1 MNDRRRVSKRLSPG
15 IKRLL
20 SVVGLITAIV
30 PFAVSQANPIV
41 ESNKP
46 TAPAPVAPP
55 PEFEVV
61 SVKPHGPL
69 DRGWKL
75 RFTPDGYYAE
85 GVTAQKLIQEAYGIF
100 EADRISGLPSWGNSQ
115 KYDIEAKFSDSD
127 LPAFQKLDVDQRRLT
142 IQGLLA
148 SRFKL
153 KVRHEVREL
162 PVYDLIVA
170 KDQPKFQETRPDEA
184 PIRSTKGFGGL
195 ITRSGPGQLTVKWET
210 MSHFAEML
218 SMILDRQVIDTTGLK
233 GHYDF
238 ALDWAPDSNLAA
250 GVGSSN
256 ETSTTPDLSGPS
268 IFTALQEQLGL
279 KLKAQKGPV
288 EVLVI
293 AHIEQPSAN

>member
-1 MNDRRRVSKRLSPG
+1 MYDRQRVSRRLVPA
-15 IKRLL
+15 IKQLL
-20 SVVGLITAIV
+20 SVVGLITAFL
-30 PFAVSQANPIV
+30 PFAVSQSNPIM

-46 TAPAPVAPP
+46 IAPSTVAPP

-61 SVKPHGPL
+61 SIKPHGPM

-75 RFTPDGYYAE
+75 HFTSDGYYAE
-85 GVTAQKLIQEAYGIF
+85 GVTTQKLIQEAYGIF
-100 EADRISGLPSWGNSQ
+100 EANRIAGLPTWGTSQ

-142 IQGLLA
+142 IQALLA

-153 KVRHEVREL
+153 IVRHEVREL
-162 PVYDLIVA
+162 PVYDLAVA

-195 ITRSGPGQLTVKWET
+195 VTRSRPGQLTVKWET

-238 ALDWAPDSNLAA
+238 ALDWAPDSNPAA

-256 ETSTTPDLSGPS
+256 ETSVTPDPGPS

-279 KLKAQKGPV
+279 KLKPQKGPV